1 MAYKIAPSPLAAA
14 CSAYCMARLRQP
26 AGVIGVSLG
35 ALKQGAV
42 SPVLLNNLGFSY
54 RQMSQLDEAELYLR
68 QALRA
73 DDTLQAASHNL
84 LMVFRDR
91 AFRGQG
97 VSDEALAHARRV
109 LETGQPSGELYRDLA
124 QLYACAAKRDPKLVA
139 SAIECVR
146 RAVEAG
152 ADPAEL
158 GNNPTFSGLRKD
170 KAFAE
175 ALTARVVQRYPRP
188 GYYVDP
194 LDAADMAAGE

>member
-1 MAYKIAPSPLAAA
+1 
-14 CSAYCMARLRQP
+14 MARLRQP

-84 LMVFRDR
+84 LIVFRDR

-124 QLYACAAKRDPKLVA
+124 QLYACAAKRDPKLAA

-158 GNNPTFSGLRKD
+158 GNNPAFSGLCKD

-175 ALTARVVQRYPRP
+175 ALAARVVQRYPRP

-194 LDAADMAAGE
+194 LDAVDEADEE